1 MCLNCRDSVESMK
14 QGGYGMAQDLQ
25 LITGHWGFEP
35 SEIPPLY
42 HGPWHIFQGSEDWLV
57 SPSLQRLIKKEVGFH
72 LILLKHL
79 FSLAEAQGASVY
91 SRQWKELAIC
101 CLV

>member
-1 MCLNCRDSVESMK
+1 VCLNCRDSVESMK
-14 QGGYGMAQDLQ
+14 QGGCGMAQDLQ

-79 FSLAEAQGASVY
+79 IQ
-91 SRQWKELAIC
+91 
-101 CLV
+101 